1 MKILDNTKARISAA
15 AGVYV
20 LYAIVP
26 DDYSRMYNVTNL
38 KNFYEYS
45 SRSYDVRGKFPKLK
59 ELPILAENFDDL
71 PSLLNK
77 YPELF
82 VWKFLITQKHA

>member
-20 LYAIVP
+20 LYTIVP

-38 KNFYEYS
+38 KNFHEYS
-45 SRSYDVRGKFPKLK
+45 SKSYDVRGRFPKLK
-59 ELPILAENFDDL
+59 ELPILAENFH
-71 PSLLNK
+71 NK
-77 YPELF
+77 EELHRLYPELF
-82 VWKFLITQKHA
+82 I

>member
-20 LYAIVP
+20 LYTIVP
-26 DDYSRMYNVTNL
+26 DDYSKMYNVTNL
-38 KNFYEYS
+38 KNFHEYS
-45 SRSYDVRGKFPKLK
+45 SKSYAVRGRFSKLK
-59 ELPILAENFDDL
+59 ELPIVAENFDGL
-71 PSLLNK
+71 EELHRL

-82 VWKFLITQKHA
+82 I

>member
-20 LYAIVP
+20 LYTIVP

-38 KNFYEYS
+38 KNFHEYS
-45 SRSYDVRGKFPKLK
+45 SKSYDVRGGRFRKLK

-82 VWKFLITQKHA
+82 V

>member
-1 MKILDNTKARISAA
+1 MKILNNTKARIGAA

-38 KNFYEYS
+38 KNFHEYS
-45 SRSYDVRGKFPKLK
+45 SKSYDVRGRFQNLK
-59 ELPILAENFDDL
+59 NFQ
-71 PSLLNK
+71 
-77 YPELF
+77 Y
-82 VWKFLITQKHA
+82 

>member
-1 MKILDNTKARISAA
+1 MKILNNTKTHIGAA

-20 LYAIVP
+20 LYTIVP

-38 KNFYEYS
+38 KNFHEYS
-45 SRSYDVRGKFPKLK
+45 SKSYDVRGKFPKLK

-82 VWKFLITQKHA
+82 V